1 MALFIN
7 STLTE
12 MRVAA
17 GEPIVF
23 SYQPQDITGSP
34 ENLDGRAFVFA
45 IYDDKRTNLGQ
56 YNAVV
61 KITESP
67 IALWKLTGL
76 TTEGLLNKPNLKWE
90 LSERL
95 DDGRDIIANGTLT
108 VSVSAPAVLDYDY
121 APIARYITQIVRLND
136 QTTKDAPIF
145 RVRPVLFNEVATPP
159 VFSVA
164 PSISP
169 KIGVVG
175 ATFSANDGSATTT
188 IGYTRRWLLN
198 GTAIGTG
205 STVTPVLSGDLILEV
220 TATGRGG
227 ATVATSLIST
237 VANALAI
244 SGAPSTAVQGSPF
257 SFTPTL
263 TGGFGTKTF
272 VLTGTLPNGLSFST
286 TTGAIAGTPTA
297 VLNATVSIT
306 VSDDTG
312 SATLS
317 NITLVVAS
325 SIPTRT
331 PWLLA
336 TTKDGSVGQVYTA
349 PAGMVVQQWY
359 RETLSS
365 DLTKTAIGV
374 TTANYTAT
382 ASDVGYRLLV
392 RGLMNNALIDAPAYD
407 PVYAAPVLVEAF
419 DSTTNLRVGNGAMA
433 NTTPVVQGSGSVEL
447 TGNGANNS
455 VNVFRNTGQ
464 MLDLA
469 TVGTISMALDFGS
482 DSLLQDGDYGGPG
495 LNVATSNASWDQG
508 NGGSVIDASTG
519 SNPINSNMVGRRWM
533 SYNIA
538 EYNNLPAPGYAVPSA
553 RVGWKSGS
561 AYAGKVKCDAL
572 VRNSGGRATIVLSA
586 DDGMITQYTALYP
599 AFRDRGLNFTLFP
612 ARDNIAK
619 GDAGNSANFMTTA
632 MLNEMYASGL
642 VDIGVDTYDDAPL
655 TGDTDIAAALQH
667 ADTSRQWV
675 LSKGWTRAP
684 NHMCYPNGSADL
696 SSRKTITD
704 FKADGTAIITMAST
718 TGLTAGMDVA
728 GLGVPTS
735 SGVKIVSVDSATQVT
750 LNQNLATGTY
760 RVNCA
765 VTSAPFFGA
774 KLAQALTGAGWLTGR
789 TTSPKLVVDRFGITS
804 DEAMT
809 LTSQSMSNQTFAD
822 TKKYIDLAVK
832 RGCMLYLYG
841 HSWTATGGLNYSP
854 SEMILLADYLKSLK
868 DQGLIDVSTI
878 SQWWN
883 AASRRNFPL

>member
-1 MALFIN
+1 MALSIN
-7 STLTE
+7 NTLTE

-23 SYQPQDITGSP
+23 SYQPQDISGTP
-34 ENLDGRAFVFA
+34 ETLDGRAFVLA
-45 IYDDKRTNLGQ
+45 IYDDKRANLGQ
-56 YNAVV
+56 YNAIV
-61 KITESP
+61 KTGDNP
-67 IALWKLTGL
+67 LALWKLTGQIS
-76 TTEGLLNKPNLKWE
+76 ESLLGKSNLKWE
-90 LSERL
+90 IAERL
-95 DDGRDIIANGTLT
+95 DDGRDIIANGQLT
-108 VSVSAPAVLDYDY
+108 ISVSAPAIMDYDN
-121 APIARYITQIVRLND
+121 APISRYITQIVRLND
-136 QTTKDAPIF
+136 QTTKDAPVF
-145 RVRPVLFNEVATPP
+145 RVKPTLYTEKPPAP
-159 VFSVA
+159 VFSVL
-164 PSISP
+164 PTISP
-169 KIGVVG
+169 KVGQVG
-175 ATFSANDGSATTT
+175 ATFTANDGTASNTAT
-188 IGYTRRWLLN
+188 YTRRWLLS

-205 STVTPVLSGDLILEV
+205 STVVPVSTGDLVLEV
-220 TATGRGG
+220 TASGIGG
-227 ATVATSLIST
+227 STVATSVVST
-237 VANALAI
+237 VAAKLTITGTPAAAI
-244 SGAPSTAVQGSPF
+244 KDMAY
-257 SFTPTL
+257 SFTPTVA
-263 TGGFGTKTF
+263 GGSGTKVF
-272 VLTGTLPNGLSFST
+272 AITGTLPNGLAFST
-286 TTGAIAGTPTA
+286 TTGAITGTPTT
-297 VLNATVSIT
+297 VSTATVSIT
-306 VSDDTG
+306 VTDDSG
-312 SATLS
+312 SATLANLS
-317 NITLVVAS
+317 LVVAT
-325 SIPTRT
+325 IVRTTGLMTATR
-331 PWLLA
+331 
-336 TTKDGSVGQVYTA
+336 DGSVGQVYTA
-349 PAGMVVQQWY
+349 PSGMTGIQWY
-359 RETLSS
+359 REALSS
-365 DLTKTAIGV
+365 DLTKTALNV
-374 TTANYTAT
+374 TTSTYTAT
-382 ASDVGYRLLV
+382 ASDVGYRLVV
-392 RGLMNNALIDAPAYD
+392 RGMMSNALIDAPAYD
-407 PVYAAPVLVEAF
+407 PVYAAPVIVESF
-419 DSTTNLRVGNGAMA
+419 DSATALRVGNGTMA
-433 NTTPVVQGSGSVEL
+433 NASAMVQGSGSVEL

-469 TVGTISMALDFGS
+469 TVGTISMAFDFGS
-482 DSLLQDGDYGGPG
+482 ESLLQDGDYGGPG
-495 LNVATSNASWDQG
+495 LNVATSNAAWDQG
-508 NGGSVIDASTG
+508 SGGSVIDASTG

-675 LSKGWTRAP
+675 LSKGWTRAA

-696 SSRKTITD
+696 SNRKTITD

-750 LNQNLATGTY
+750 LNQNLAAGTY